1 MKRAQDK
8 IKDLV
13 EPQAFDELLDVA
25 ADPSKALAAY
35 RFTDVTSDLLA
46 RWLDALAD
54 LPRGQGTARALAGAR
69 GVGKSH
75 TLAVFSALT
84 ALPELRAS
92 LEDAHVATSAR
103 RLLNRRFTVVRVE
116 RGLRPTLVEEIA
128 DAFGGSIRADLGRWE
143 REPSALLAIA
153 SSRVPDSTL
162 VLVIDTAFNRESR
175 VARDDGPVLS
185 ELARAARD
193 TNAFVALALDD
204 DIADASGV
212 NSVLAGSF
220 AIDYLDPEHLYRVAD
235 QYLLRKNPQSRAA
248 LHDIY
253 LSLRAS
259 VPGFNWSEPRFLS
272 LYPVHP
278 LVADVA
284 AAVRL
289 YAPRFAFLPFAASA
303 AARAAGRPA
312 LALIQLDEVFDRAE
326 HELRKSPDLEDAF
339 AAYDD
344 LSSRVVSQFPV
355 MQRLQA
361 KLVLK
366 SLFIHSL
373 DGRGATASE
382 LCAALLLREEDGATA
397 RIGETLARFEA
408 AAGERFG
415 RGDEGAEAHYRFQ
428 ISASTRFDKAL
439 AESVERAPQSA
450 AALDDLLRVVAR
462 ARFDDWP
469 LVGEHGE
476 PLPAANFHVNW
487 RGSERPG
494 RIVWQQTPAE
504 PPPADPPAQ
513 LDWQVFVLPPA
524 ADEHAASGDKDDAS
538 RAFLNSVAARGDSTP
553 PVTFVWRPAALTAE
567 EMNALRR
574 LIALRS
580 DARLAEVF
588 GETAHAAAS
597 LLHAQAQRVWARV
610 YMDEGVLVSAA
621 ARRTFTEEARSA
633 PTLSAALAQTFAP
646 HFGLRYP
653 QHPLF
658 PETLGDAAVADLI
671 DAFLGNADASDA
683 RAQHLARAFA
693 QPLGLAA
700 QRDGRYTFETG
711 DEVLRSP
718 WVRELLALLDAV
730 GDGQQVPMET
740 ASRLFR
746 REPYGL
752 VQDAQHL
759 VLAALVAQRRVE
771 FVTHSGDL
779 VSRRTLS
786 RTPKWEDMAGVAR
799 PAAVHQSVEDLTA
812 WARLVTGVE
821 TLASDATP
829 DARAA
834 LRNAL
839 ADWLEDWRS
848 RRLLERFNAL
858 PDDAMTTRAWDA
870 ASSVRKNF
878 GAAADAVEAALAGEV
893 SLEEGLQ
900 RVADAFGDAAENYER
915 AARLLDE
922 LTSFVES
929 YAEREG
935 ARAYLAFAEPTG
947 RDDIESARR
956 ELLTLSDDAH
966 TLFDRERA
974 ERFSLL
980 WREFH
985 ARYTE
990 HYAEAHERA
999 ANATRERADLEEL
1012 LRGPRWHDFEQ
1023 LSQLPVVG
1031 RRDWDEADR
1040 LLRDERHAR
1049 CDLPVRQLLEE
1060 QPVCACSFRLAR
1072 GARTPELPRTLEELT
1087 ARALTSYRRTLTLFS
1102 KQLRHA
1108 LDALAAREED
1118 AEVVS
1123 RARALANA
1131 LAVGL
1136 IPEHLSRANVRL
1148 IDRAVRS
1155 LNGDAAVVRVPAP
1168 AEGEGPVTRD
1178 ELAARLRR
1186 WLDELP
1192 GHSSLVEV
1200 VSARETDAA

>member
-13 EPQAFDELLDVA
+13 EPQAFDELLDVG
-25 ADPSKALAAY
+25 ADPSRALAAY

-75 TLAVFSALT
+75 TLAVFSAL
-84 ALPELRAS
+84 AAVPELRAA

-103 RLLNRRFTVVRVE
+103 RLLNRRFAVVRVE
-116 RGLRPTLVEEIA
+116 RGLKPTLLEEIA
-128 DAFGGSIRADLGRWE
+128 DAFGGTLKTELAQWKQD
-143 REPSALLAIA
+143 PAALLSIA
-153 SSRVPDSTL
+153 ASRVPDSTL
-162 VLVIDTAFNRESR
+162 VLVIDTAFNRETR

-185 ELARAARD
+185 ELARAAQQ
-193 TNAFVALALDD
+193 TNAFVVLALDD

-235 QYLLRKNPQSRAA
+235 QYLLRKNPQARAA

-253 LSLRAS
+253 LSLRSS
-259 VPGFNWSEPRFLS
+259 VPGFNWSEPRFLA

-312 LALIQLDEVFDRAE
+312 LSLILLDEVFDRAE

-344 LSSRVVSQFPV
+344 CATRVVSQFPV

-361 KLVLK
+361 RLVLK

-373 DGRGATASE
+373 DGRGATAGE
-382 LCAALLLREEDGATA
+382 LCAALLLRDDDGGQRAAAA
-397 RIGETLARFEA
+397 RRMEETLARFE
-408 AAGERFG
+408 
-415 RGDEGAEAHYRFQ
+415 EGASGRLGRAEEGGETRFRFQ

-439 AESVERAPQSA
+439 ADSVERAPDSPA
-450 AALDDLLRVVAR
+450 AINDLLRVVAR

-469 LVGEHGE
+469 LSGEHGE
-476 PLPAANFHVNW
+476 TLTAAEFHISW

-494 RIVWQQTPAE
+494 RLVWQQFADAA
-504 PPPADPPAQ
+504 PPPLDDSFSQ
-513 LDWQVFVLPPA
+513 LDWQVVM
-524 ADEHAASGDKDDAS
+524 
-538 RAFLNSVAARGDSTP
+538 RP
-553 PVTFVWRPAALTAE
+553 PVGEQAEGPTGETTPNDGGSPPVSFVWRPAALTAE
-567 EMNALRR
+567 ELNALRR

-580 DARLAEVF
+580 DPRLAETF

-597 LLHAQAQRVWARV
+597 ILNAQAQRIWTRV
-610 YMDEGVLVSAA
+610 YIDDGALVSGQT
-621 ARRTFTEEARSA
+621 RRTFTDEARASR
-633 PTLSAALAQTFAP
+633 TLSAALAQTFAP
-646 HFGLRYP
+646 LFGLRYP

-658 PETLGDAAVADLI
+658 PETLAEQSVADLI
-671 DAFLGNADASDA
+671 DGFLGNADAA
-683 RAQHLARAFA
+683 EAHMQHLARAFA
-693 QPLGLAA
+693 QPLGLAV
-700 QRDGRYTFETG
+700 QRNGAYTFETG
-711 DEVLRSP
+711 DEVLHSP
-718 WVRELLALLDAV
+718 WVRELLSLLDAV
-730 GDGQQVPMET
+730 GDGEHVPAET
-740 ASRLFR
+740 VSYLFR

-752 VQDAQHL
+752 LPGAQHL

-771 FVTHSGDL
+771 LITRAGDHI
-779 VSRRTLS
+779 SRRTLS
-786 RTPKWEDMAGVAR
+786 RSPKWEDVAGVAR
-799 PAAVHQSVEDLTA
+799 PAAVHQSAEDLTA
-812 WARLVTGVE
+812 WARLLTGVE
-821 TLASDATP
+821 HLASVATP

-839 ADWLEDWRS
+839 ADWVEDWRS

-858 PDDAMTTRAWDA
+858 PDDALTTRAWDA
-870 ASSVRKNF
+870 AAAVRKYF
-878 GAAADAVEAALAGEV
+878 GAAADAVEAALSGEV

-900 RVADAFGDAAENYER
+900 RVADAFVGSPDNYAR
-915 AARLLDE
+915 GARLLDE
-922 LTSFVES
+922 LTSFVETH
-929 YAEREG
+929 AELEG
-935 ARAYLAFAEPTG
+935 ARAYLAFAEPTR

-956 ELLTLSDDAH
+956 ELLALADEPA
-966 TLFDRERA
+966 TLFDRARA
-974 ERFSLL
+974 ARFSLL
-980 WREFH
+980 WREFR

-990 HYAEAHERA
+990 AYAEAHDA
-999 ANATRERADLEEL
+999 AAGAPPARPALDDLL
-1012 LRGPRWHDFEQ
+1012 CGSRWHDFEL
-1023 LSQLPVVG
+1023 LSQLTLVN
-1031 RRDWDEADR
+1031 RRHWDEADE
-1040 LLRDERHAR
+1040 LLRHARHAR
-1049 CDLPVRQLLEE
+1049 CNLPVRRLLEE
-1060 QPVCACSFRLAR
+1060 QPVCACRFRLAGR
-1072 GARTPELPRTLEELT
+1072 GPAAGLPRALEELA
-1087 ARALTSYRRTLTLFS
+1087 ARGLSSYRRTLTLFS

-1108 LDALAAREED
+1108 LDALAAREPD
-1118 AEVVS
+1118 AETAS

-1155 LNGDAAVVRVPAP
+1155 LESPAPVRVDAP
-1168 AEGEGPVTRD
+1168 PDGRGLFTRD
-1178 ELAARLRR
+1178 ELAARLRQ

-1192 GHSSLVEV
+1192 DHPSLIEIVGEVE
-1200 VSARETDAA
+1200 THAA